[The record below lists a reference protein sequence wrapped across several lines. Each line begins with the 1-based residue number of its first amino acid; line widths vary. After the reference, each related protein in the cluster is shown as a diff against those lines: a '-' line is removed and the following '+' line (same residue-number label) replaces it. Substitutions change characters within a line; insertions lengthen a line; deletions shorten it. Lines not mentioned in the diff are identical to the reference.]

1 MSTLFKYLQP
11 ADTQGCQR
19 VHFQTKNRN
28 LGTFWRVLQWKMLV
42 YFMDIWSI
50 LLQFDKVYVHL
61 VYFVL
66 ILYIFPMVWYI
77 VPRKIRQPWTRDK
90 RCDDSVKEGV
100 FIAGGKLIV
109 FIIKLL
115 PFVFLGKL

>member
-1 MSTLFKYLQP
+1 
-11 ADTQGCQR
+11 
-19 VHFQTKNRN
+19 
-28 LGTFWRVLQWKMLV
+28 
-42 YFMDIWSI
+42 
-50 LLQFDKVYVHL
+50 
-61 VYFVL
+61 
-66 ILYIFPMVWYI
+66 MVWYI
-77 VPRKIRQPWTRDK
+77 APRKIWQPWTRDK

>member
-1 MSTLFKYLQP
+1 MVY
-11 ADTQGCQR
+11 
-19 VHFQTKNRN
+19 FQTKNRN